1 MEKVKASRIL
11 AVPAKRIRDEFRT
24 NVIVVFDDGVEKPL
38 TYKEVIVNRYI
49 WEVLKLYIDVPILSS
64 FDITNYYVNGSY
76 VSNTFN
82 KAYEVII
89 DYLVHNVFEPH
100 QGLSNMPDVWKE
112 IQETFNIIY
121 NDVVFSNLSYITNL
135 DIMEFLEIATD
146 ERLIKDM
153 RKVKEVDV
161 NDGHA
166 TSEAVHNTYKT
177 LDNIMKDGSY
187 PDNKLVNGYISKTMK
202 IGSLQQILASRGK
215 ITTLSG
221 EVYKHPIASS
231 FTTGMYG
238 IDELLMESQTGAKA
252 LKTTS
257 SNISDSEYLARK
269 LQLAAANIQRVIVGD
284 CGQPKYVD
292 WYVAP
297 ESGAGEEPAKAHL
310 PSLVGKWFFNEETG
324 QEEYITKK
332 HTHLVG
338 KTIKL
343 RVAYGCKCIDKRCI
357 CSKCLGLMSYSLPPQ
372 THLGHFACTA
382 LSQKVTQGMLS
393 TKHNTASADGSPIHI
408 NPPARYDF
416 EIKANSTTLV
426 CLKKKYSPKNDE
438 ESTMNAFDNKKDF
451 DIEIKV
457 AADAF
462 RGLADIAPNTD
473 IKKFSP
479 FAVSELHDMFL
490 VKTNKTTGEVLEIPV
505 EIKKSKRFGS
515 FTTEFLLHVQKVQFS
530 MDADNYIHIPLEDWD
545 FALPIIVI
553 PDVEFNYATFVANVS
568 RLFGST
574 YISGHTVGRK
584 KAEVDSEDGDIFS
597 IATQDGFLYRLFTE
611 VSTKLDVNIAHLEV
625 IVAAFSVENFEAGE
639 YGVAHGA
646 STAVTKNIKTILFHR
661 SCGGIYAYQEH
672 LDSMLDPKQ
681 FDLTNNVNHLM
692 DVFLMPTETV
702 QEYKEHPLPAP
713 GKVYI

>member
-76 VSNTFN
+76 LSNTFN

-89 DYLVHNVFEPH
+89 DYLVHNVFEPQ

-238 IDELLMESQTGAKA
+238 IDELLME
-252 LKTTS
+252 
-257 SNISDSEYLARK
+257 
-269 LQLAAANIQRVIVGD
+269 
-284 CGQPKYVD
+284 
-292 WYVAP
+292 
-297 ESGAGEEPAKAHL
+297 PAKAHL

-343 RVAYGCKCIDKRCI
+343 RVAYGCKCMDKRCI

-702 QEYKEHPLPAP
+702 QEYKEHPLPEP
-713 GKVYI
+713 GKVYR